1 MSPRAGDP
9 SSVQHIRIRHASEL
23 PAKFDQLTLRRGRPV
38 LVLVGGA
45 GGMSEEHLQLL
56 SALLRDSVLPL
67 LDMLNAAV
75 VDGGTDSGVMKVMGQ
90 QRDAVGGRFPL
101 IGVAAEGT
109 IVVPGRAAPVTGD
122 AVQLE
127 PHHTHIILVPGDS
140 WGDESP
146 WLAQVADTIA
156 GDHPSV
162 TLVVNGGEITYGDVS
177 RSLARGR
184 PVLVLAGTGRT
195 ADAIA
200 AAAAGQTDEPRAA
213 QIAASPLTRIVPLND
228 FSALTDTI
236 NTALSSATGLV
247 E

>member
-1 MSPRAGDP
+1 MNHSPGDTA
-9 SSVQHIRIRHASEL
+9 SVRYIGVRRASEL

-45 GGMSEEHLQLL
+45 GGMRDEHLQLL
-56 SALLRDSVLPL
+56 STLLRNAVLPQ

-75 VDGGTDSGVMKVMGQ
+75 VDGGTNSGVMKVMGQ
-90 QRDAVGGRFPL
+90 ERDAVGGRFPL

-109 IVVPGRAAPVTGD
+109 VVVPGRAQPVNRD
-122 AVQLE
+122 AAELE
-127 PHHTHIILVPGDS
+127 PHHTHIVLVPGNS

-156 GDHPSV
+156 GDHPSA
-162 TLVVNGGEITYGDVS
+162 TLVVNGGAITYDDVF
-177 RSLARGR
+177 RSLERGR

-200 AAAAGQTDEPRAA
+200 AAATGQTDEPRAA
-213 QIAASPLTRIVPLND
+213 QIAASPLTRILPLNNP
-228 FSALTDTI
+228 SALIDAISTV
-236 NTALSSATGLV
+236 LSSIRGYH
-247 E
+247 